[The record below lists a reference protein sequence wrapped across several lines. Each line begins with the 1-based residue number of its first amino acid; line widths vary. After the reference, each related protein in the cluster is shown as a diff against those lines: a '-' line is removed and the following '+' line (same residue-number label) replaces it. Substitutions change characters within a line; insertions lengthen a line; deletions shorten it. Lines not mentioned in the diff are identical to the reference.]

1 MWYMGIILNW
11 CTGCSSYK
19 KKYCG
24 ILAWYSSALVEK
36 QESLHFTGTCTVLT
50 RRNVESQ
57 LLFLPKLVISIRQE
71 VNQNTIS
78 LSSNP
83 SSGKSSQAIGIYH
96 WCNPVTEWINFCAAL
111 LHVTSVLVSADF
123 LHLDLISEKT
133 SSHICNCYIYLL
145 IPKIKL
151 VILLT
156 VYHTILR
163 WGFGEFGIESTNNPP
178 NSYFF
183 KFSSLVC
190 LIL

>member
-1 MWYMGIILNW
+1 MGIILDW

-19 KKYCG
+19 KYCDKF
-24 ILAWYSSALVEK
+24 LASYSSALVEK
-36 QESLHFTGTCTVLT
+36 QKESLHFTGTCTVLIT

-123 LHLDLISEKT
+123 HHLDLISEKT
-133 SSHICNCYIYLL
+133 SSQICNCFINLL

-151 VILLT
+151 LILLT
-156 VYHTILR
+156 VCYTILR
-163 WGFGEFGIESTNNPP
+163 CEFEEFVIESTNNPP
-178 NSYFF
+178 NSYFY
-183 KFSSLVC
+183 
-190 LIL
+190 